1 MSIILRSRLVGA
13 ELRSVLGVLDT
24 GRKAVR
30 DAELHTYRRKMAAD
44 SVVFFTPSEKG
55 VSGAGLAGWV
65 IVKCTLGSV
74 FVSDWDAARAVSP
87 DARFYDGSKLCTQV
101 VEGTIPFG
109 FAMIPKEH
117 ADALK
122 APVIK

>member
-55 VSGAGLAGWV
+55 VSDAGLSGWV

-87 DARFYDGSKLCTQV
+87 DFPPNFIGGLIEATWPWC
-101 VEGTIPFG
+101 IPSFRCRLS
-109 FAMIPKEH
+109 A
-117 ADALK
+117 
-122 APVIK
+122 